1 MSPIRTFIQRPV
13 FTSMLVLAVVVF
25 GLFSY
30 PRIGVDQ
37 MPDVEF
43 PVVTVTT
50 ILPGADPETIEKNVS
65 KPLEEALNT
74 LAGLD
79 TLRSSNYE
87 SVSMVVMRFDL
98 DRKVDVAAQ
107 DVRDKVQ
114 ATLAK
119 LPKEIETPVVQKLD
133 MGAMPI
139 VQLALAG
146 PLPIQELTRVAEDEL
161 KPALQ
166 RIQGVGSIDV
176 IGGRKREIGVV
187 VDPVRL
193 RSYGL
198 AASDVSAAAFGGF
211 AGGF

>member
-1 MSPIRTFIQRPV
+1 M
-13 FTSMLVLAVVVF
+13 
-25 GLFSY
+25 
-30 PRIGVDQ
+30 
-37 MPDVEF
+37 E
-43 PVVTVTT
+43 
-50 ILPGADPETIEKNVS
+50 N
-65 KPLEEALNT
+65 
-74 LAGLD
+74 
-79 TLRSSNYE
+79 
-87 SVSMVVMRFDL
+87 L

-198 AASDVSAAAFGGF
+198 AASDVSQAISSQSIAIPGGRTLEPGKERVVKLETEARSVDELRDLVIASPGGRPIRVRDVASVVDGPAEARSSAALDGRPVHYR
-211 AGGF
+211 